1 MLYSLGGKDKDNFD
15 AKSSFL
21 SNKGSKQGIGL
32 RGGTYA
38 VEGAGTGTNSYK

>member
-21 SNKGSKQGIGL
+21 SNKESKHGIGV
-32 RGGTYA
+32 GGGIYA